1 MENEQRDSMHKLTI
15 IATSHGRKMLLDN
28 FELEAVSGFELKSIT
43 PKFSEL
49 TVKLTVSNAEIF
61 PDDSG
66 NNLSGDV

>member
-1 MENEQRDSMHKLTI
+1 MKNEQRDSMHKLTI
-15 IATSHGRKMLLDN
+15 IATSHGRKM
-28 FELEAVSGFELKSIT
+28 LEAVSGFELKSIT

-61 PDDSG
+61 SDDSG